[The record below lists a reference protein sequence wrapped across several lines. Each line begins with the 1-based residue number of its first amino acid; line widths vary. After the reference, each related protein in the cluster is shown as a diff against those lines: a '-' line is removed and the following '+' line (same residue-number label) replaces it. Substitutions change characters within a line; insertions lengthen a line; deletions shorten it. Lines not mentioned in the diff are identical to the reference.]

1 MAIESLKQNLEREKS
16 IINELFVFY
25 SQLYNVEKLYPYEKR
40 IEEKKVLE
48 QAISSCFEQLMII
61 NNSIPELVNSI
72 NLFKKIDGKVE
83 EAKGLVKLGY
93 NLGGKKVLVTIK
105 EEDKKKF
112 MEKLVLN
119 RKALGKL
126 EKEKKPVGKM
136 FFDFRRA
143 RFYAKLSNRFFFK
156 LSSGLVEKGKFAKL
170 GASLRKSNMPY
181 LLPSY
186 LSMTFLS
193 STLALI
199 LGIIICIFLIIFSFS
214 LNNLLI
220 GLLLIPGLPCLTFFS
235 YYFYP
240 YAEKQSLGSKINQEL
255 PFVALHMSAIAG
267 SGIEPSQIFRIVGLE
282 RDYPNTGKEV
292 RKIINQ
298 VNVYGYDL
306 ISALKNTA
314 RETSS
319 LKFAEL
325 LNGIATT
332 ISSGGSL
339 NEFLDKRAET
349 LLFEYRLEREKYAK
363 SAETF
368 MDVYISIVIAAPMIL
383 TLLLI
388 LMSVGGI
395 GIGMSSGMLA
405 TVIILIVSLI
415 NVVFLA
421 YLHLS
426 QPAY

>member
-16 IINELFVFY
+16 IINELFIFY
-25 SQLYNVEKLYPYEKR
+25 SQLYNAEKLYPYEKR
-40 IEEKKVLE
+40 KEEKKILE
-48 QAISSCFEQLMII
+48 QAISSSFQQLEII
-61 NNSIPELVNSI
+61 NNTIPELVSSI
-72 NLFKKIDGKVE
+72 NAFKKIDGKIE

-93 NLGGKKVLVTIK
+93 NFGQEKVLVTIK
-105 EEDKKKF
+105 EQDKKKF
-112 MEKLVLN
+112 MEKLVIN
-119 RKALGKL
+119 RRALSKLGK
-126 EKEKKPVGKM
+126 EKEAGIRFVSFKKAG
-136 FFDFRRA
+136 
-143 RFYAKLSNRFFFK
+143 FYTKLANKFFFN
-156 LSSGLVEKGKFAKL
+156 LSISLVEKGKFSKL
-170 GASLRKSNMPY
+170 GSSLRKSNMVY

-186 LSMTFLS
+186 LSMAFMS
-193 STLALI
+193 SILAAL
-199 LGIIICIFLIIFSFS
+199 LGLIIFAATLFIGS
-214 LNNLLI
+214 LNAILI
-220 GLLLIPGLPCLTFFS
+220 GFLAFILLPILTFFS
-235 YYFYP
+235 YYGYP

-267 SGIEPSQIFRIVGLE
+267 SGIEPSQIFRIVCLE
-282 RDYPNTGKEV
+282 KEYPNTGKEV

-306 ISALKNTA
+306 VSALKNTA

-325 LNGIATT
+325 LNGIGTT

-339 NEFLDKRAET
+339 TEFLDKRAET
-349 LLFEYRLEREKYAK
+349 LLFEYKLEREKYAK

-368 MDVYISIVIAAPMIL
+368 MDIYISIVIAAPMIL

-395 GIGMSSGMLA
+395 GIGISPGMLSMI
-405 TVIILIVSLI
+405 IILIVSLI
-415 NVVFLA
+415 NIVFLA

-426 QPAY
+426 QPSY

>member
-16 IINELFVFY
+16 IINELFIFY
-25 SQLYNVEKLYPYEKR
+25 SQLSNVEKLYPYERRSEEKR
-40 IEEKKVLE
+40 ILE

-61 NNSIPELVNSI
+61 NSSIPELINSI
-72 NLFKKIDGKVE
+72 TTFKKLDGKVE
-83 EAKGLVKLGY
+83 EAKGLVKLDY
-93 NLGGKKVLVTIK
+93 NLDGEKVLVTIK
-105 EEDKKKF
+105 QEDKKKF
-112 MEKLVLN
+112 MEKLFINRRSLN
-119 RKALGKL
+119 KLNKQKETNVKHFINFKKAS
-126 EKEKKPVGKM
+126 
-136 FFDFRRA
+136 
-143 RFYAKLSNRFFFK
+143 FYAKLSNRFFFK
-156 LSSGLVEKGKFAKL
+156 LSSGLVERGKFASL
-170 GASLRKSNMPY
+170 GASLRKSNLPY

-193 STLALI
+193 SCLGFI
-199 LGIIICIFLIIFSFS
+199 LGIIGIMAAMFAGS
-214 LNNLLI
+214 LNYILI
-220 GLLLIPGLPCLTFFS
+220 GLLGILFLPCLVFLG

-240 YAEKQSLGSKINQEL
+240 YAEKQSIGSKINQEL
-255 PFVALHMSAIAG
+255 PFVALQMSAIAG
-267 SGIEPSQIFRIVGLE
+267 SGIEPSQIFKIVGLE
-282 RDYPNTGKEV
+282 REYPNTGKEV
-292 RKIINQ
+292 RKIISQ

-306 ISALKNTA
+306 VSALKNTA

-339 NEFLDKRAET
+339 TEFLDKRAET

-368 MDVYISIVIAAPMIL
+368 MDIYISIVIAAPMVL

-395 GIGMSSGMLA
+395 GIGLSPGMLG
-405 TVIILIVSLI
+405 TVIILIISLI
-415 NVVFLA
+415 NIVFLA

-426 QPAY
+426 QPSY